1 MELLKLLK
9 LVKLDFKYKTLLM
22 GNPNISFKEPTSY
35 CDVVILSN
43 TVSLQLSVGHIYLTK
58 T

>member
-1 MELLKLLK
+1 MELLK

-43 TVSLQLSVGHIYLTK
+43 TVLLQLSVGHIYLTK

>member
-1 MELLKLLK
+1 M
-9 LVKLDFKYKTLLM
+9 VKLDFKYETLLM

-35 CDVVILSN
+35 CDVVILNN
-43 TVSLQLSVGHIYLTK
+43 TVSLQLSVGRIYLSK